1 MKTLQQDAWQQR
13 RQETDWTWQPDPQDF
28 QTSLYAGRLASKVT
42 PKSGLNWTAILIA
55 YILVLLILISSF
67 PIAPPHFSPTP
78 HEDPL
83 FATISTLWNA

>member
-28 QTSLYAGRLASKVT
+28 QQSLYAHRLAGR
-42 PKSGLNWTAILIA
+42 PIPRKSLNWTAVLIA
-55 YILVLLILISSF
+55 YILVMLILISSF

-78 HEDPL
+78 HKDPL
-83 FATISTLWNA
+83 FATISILWSA